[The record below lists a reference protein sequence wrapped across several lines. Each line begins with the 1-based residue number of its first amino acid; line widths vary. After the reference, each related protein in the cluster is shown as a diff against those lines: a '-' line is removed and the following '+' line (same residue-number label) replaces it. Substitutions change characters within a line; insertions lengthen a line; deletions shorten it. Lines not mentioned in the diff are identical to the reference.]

1 MPPKSTKKTGKKVI
15 NLALQGGGAHGAFTW
30 GVLDALL
37 EEETLEF
44 EGITA
49 TSAGSMNA
57 AAFISGYVQGGRAG
71 ARESLE
77 TFWRAVSRAGDV
89 WGGARAK
96 ASWNAI
102 ESSNP
107 FIKWFGFDDLDESA
121 MFAVGEAL
129 NWTFSPYQLNPLG
142 FNPLRGIL
150 ERTVDCA
157 AIQSCE
163 RFKLFICATN
173 VRTGQ
178 AKIFR
183 NNEASIDVLLASAA
197 LPFLFQA
204 IEIGEEAYWDGGYIG
219 NPSLWPLFYEAQCRD
234 LLLIHVNP
242 VMRNDI
248 PRRAYAIQN
257 RLNEVTFN
265 SSLLKELRAIAFVKK
280 LIEEDMLRPE
290 YQSRY
295 KDILLHAVR
304 SDTVMSALSVASKY
318 NTSWEALTHLFDLG
332 RKQGRAWLRK
342 NLNQV
347 GVSDTV
353 DIQAEY
359 LNL

>member
-1 MPPKSTKKTGKKVI
+1 MPPKSAKKKTL

-37 EEETLEF
+37 EEENLEF

-57 AAFISGYVQGGRAG
+57 AALASGYMKSGREG
-71 ARESLE
+71 ARAALE
-77 TFWRAVSRAGDV
+77 DFWRAISQTGDV
-89 WGGARAK
+89 WGAARAK
-96 ASWNAI
+96 ASWNTL
-102 ESSNP
+102 EGSNP
-107 FIKWFGFDDLDESA
+107 FVKWFGIDDLDESA
-121 MFAVGEAL
+121 MFAMTEAL

-142 FNPLRGIL
+142 LNPLRDVL
-150 ERTVDCA
+150 KKTVDCA
-157 AIQSCE
+157 AIRSCNY
-163 RFKLFICATN
+163 FKLFICATN
-173 VRTGQ
+173 VRTGA
-178 AKIFR
+178 AKVFGNGEIG
-183 NNEASIDVLLASAA
+183 IDALLASAA

-204 IEIGEEAYWDGGYIG
+204 VEIDGEAYWDGGYMG

-234 LLLIHVNP
+234 ILLVHINP
-242 VMRNDI
+242 IVRTEL

-257 RLNEVTFN
+257 RLNEITFN

-280 LIEEDMLRPE
+280 LIAEDMLKAGHKA
-290 YQSRY
+290 QY
-295 KDILLHAVR
+295 KDILMHAVR
-304 SDTVMSALSVASKY
+304 SDAVMSDLSVASKY
-318 NTSWEALTHLFDLG
+318 DTSWEFLTRLRALG

-342 NLNQV
+342 NLSHV

-353 DIQAEY
+353 DLQAEY